1 MKKSNE
7 QPLREVLR
15 QMIDTYRLRPKL
27 HQTKIRSIWSQVMG
41 TGINRHTTDIRLN
54 GRVLFISISSAPLR
68 QELSYGKEKIIKL
81 LNEELGEAYVEEVVI
96 R

>member
-41 TGINRHTTDIRLN
+41 TGINRYTTDIRLN

-68 QELSYGKEKIIKL
+68 QELSYGKEKIREL